1 MKKNILFID
10 NAEYRLTRYYK
21 SKNYILKKGYKPIFF
36 SFDKNN
42 FLDLVMILI
51 NHKNLFVCSIHVNIY
66 VSLAFRIAK
75 IIKKNHYYFHWQHG
89 LVDKN
94 FFSRI
99 KQRICFYIYPQIDH
113 LAYSLESYPSLLRKF
128 GITYKRETKIR
139 LIDFSDEK
147 FLDSIFCQRKKK
159 FLKKDKIKFLYISQF
174 SFRNHLPKASGY
186 NKRYLDTKCHFE
198 IIKDNLI
205 KYCNQNNI
213 NLYILKHP
221 GDYTKTLDNFIVNNP
236 SFSFIDYKNAFDSD
250 IILTEDSFLVTCFLE
265 LGVPVYLLD
274 VGVKFQSPM
283 LIYNVTS
290 TNLKVLSSKYNFEQ
304 IASFFSDDINKI
316 NLKRKDIL
324 DNFKFIFNN
333 PSMLEELFTSV
344 DNWYNSL

>member
-1 MKKNILFID
+1 M
-10 NAEYRLTRYYK
+10 
-21 SKNYILKKGYKPIFF
+21 
-36 SFDKNN
+36 
-42 FLDLVMILI
+42 
-51 NHKNLFVCSIHVNIY
+51 
-66 VSLAFRIAK
+66 
-75 IIKKNHYYFHWQHG
+75 
-89 LVDKN
+89 
-94 FFSRI
+94 
-99 KQRICFYIYPQIDH
+99 
-113 LAYSLESYPSLLRKF
+113 
-128 GITYKRETKIR
+128 
-139 LIDFSDEK
+139 IDFSDEK